1 MENSLASELA
11 RVQTMVRELE
21 ANMDRQDL
29 LPPAAREICDE
40 LASRV
45 DRSLRMARSWLPE
58 SPGSAD
64 GSPLGHDTAGTGN
77 AVKDAHFKRRKGVPS
92 VRKQVR
98 VTSVQDTAP
107 MEDGFSWRKYGQK
120 DILGAKYPR
129 AYFRCTHR
137 NTQSCHA
144 TKQVQRVDGDPLLFD
159 VVYHGAHTCVQAA
172 NGRVDQLQQQPGHAA
187 GQEQSSQLVLESG
200 GLHAGFE
207 PMTPLH
213 FTSTPA
219 GTDLGGGYPP
229 LLSPTSLEWQ
239 VRSSHAAAGFG
250 DGGMDVEHQ
259 YEELFS
265 YPPES
270 FQWEFQDLYA
280 ANYN

>member
-21 ANMDRQDL
+21 ANMDRQNL
-29 LPPAAREICDE
+29 LPAAAREICDE
-40 LASRV
+40 LACRV
-45 DRSLRMARSWLPE
+45 DRSLRMARSWLPAPE

-64 GSPLGHDTAGTGN
+64 GSPRGHDTGN
-77 AVKDAHFKRRKGVPS
+77 AAKHFKRRKGVPS

-159 VVYHGAHTCVQAA
+159 VVYHGAHTCVQAGA
-172 NGRVDQLQQQPGHAA
+172 EQLLQQP
-187 GQEQSSQLVLESG
+187 EQSSPLVLESG
-200 GLHAGFE
+200 GHHAGFE

-219 GTDLGGGYPP
+219 GTDLGIGGYPP

-250 DGGMDVEHQ
+250 AGGGLEVEHQ
-259 YEELFS
+259 YQELFS